1 MTATGT
7 ATEEHTD
14 GLSDEHTDGHTEPTR
29 RRTIVGRPRFAGTV
43 GAVVFLWASYWPTLM
58 PRTFVTQGAIS
69 GLSAAIGYAIF
80 TLFGWLV
87 GLLLG
92 HRGITIGASAR
103 RLAWIV
109 VGVIVGLAVV
119 VGGLWMWV
127 RWQNDQRTLLG
138 MEDLGVATGIPMLIV
153 AAVVFVVFM
162 LIGRLV
168 GRGVVH
174 LYRLV
179 SRALSPQ
186 FAVAA
191 TAGIVVLIGAFL
203 VNDVVADGFRDW
215 ANRSFGAVDEGTEDG
230 IEQPGSPNV
239 SGSPDSLADWD
250 TLGFQGRTFVASA
263 TPTSTITEFQE
274 SIGNDGEVVEP
285 IRVYAGIDSADDVQD
300 RADLA
305 VAELER
311 TGAFDRDVLAVVTVT
326 GTGWIDPDAAEALE
340 VLHAGNTAMVGIQYS
355 FLPSWIATLLA
366 DDASTEAGAVLFDT
380 VYETWSK
387 LPEDDRPELI
397 IYGLSL
403 GSYGAE
409 AAFAGSTADN
419 SIANFT
425 ARADGALLGG
435 PTNDNEVW
443 GQITS
448 ARDDGSPVWRPV
460 YDGGA
465 TVRFANGVDEL
476 VELDPSWEAPR
487 LLYVQHG
494 SDPVTFWN
502 ISDFWSPPPWMDRP
516 RGPDVPDG
524 GPWFPIVT
532 GLQGVVDLMAGFSAP
547 AGHGHDYRLAWP
559 GAWAQVVPPDGWSAS
574 DTEALNTFLADQR
587 AAANPGN

>member
-1 MTATGT
+1 
-7 ATEEHTD
+7 
-14 GLSDEHTDGHTEPTR
+14 
-29 RRTIVGRPRFAGTV
+29 
-43 GAVVFLWASYWPTLM
+43 M
-58 PRTFVTQGAIS
+58 PRTFVTQGAIT
-69 GLSAAIGYAIF
+69 GLSAAIGYAVF
-80 TLFGWLV
+80 TLLGWLV
-87 GLLLG
+87 GLLLT
-92 HRGITIGASAR
+92 RRQITISASAR
-103 RLAWIV
+103 RTAWIV
-109 VGVIVGLAVV
+109 LGVVVGLALVI
-119 VGGLWMWV
+119 GGLWMWV
-127 RWQNDQRTLLG
+127 RWQNDQRALLG
-138 MEDLGVATGIPMLIV
+138 MDDLGAAAGVPMLVV

-162 LIGRLV
+162 VIGRLI

-174 LYRLV
+174 LYRLI

-191 TAGIVVLIGAFL
+191 TAGAVFLIGAFF

-215 ANRSFGAVDEGTEDG
+215 ANTSFGAVDEGTEDG
-230 IEQPGSPNV
+230 IEQPDSPNV
-239 SGSPDSLADWD
+239 SGSPDSLANWD

-263 TPTSTITEFQE
+263 TPTSTISEFQE
-274 SIGNDGEVVEP
+274 SVGKDADVVEP
-285 IRVYAGIDSADDVQD
+285 IRVYAGIDSAGDVQE

-340 VLHAGNTAMVGIQYS
+340 VLHGGNTAMVGIQYS

-380 VYETWSK
+380 VYETWAE

-409 AAFAGSTADN
+409 AAFAGSTAAN
-419 SIANFT
+419 SVANLT

-443 GQITS
+443 GQIT
-448 ARDDGSPVWRPV
+448 ADREKGSPVWRPV
-460 YDGGA
+460 YDDGT

-502 ISDFWSPPPWMDRP
+502 FSDFWSPPPWMDDP
-516 RGPDVPDG
+516 RGPDVPEG
-524 GPWFPIVT
+524 GPWFPVVT

-559 GAWAQVVPPDGWSAS
+559 GAWAQVVPPEGWTST
-574 DTEALNTFLADQR
+574 DTEALNTFLVDQR
-587 AAANPGN
+587 AAAAGDADG

>member
-1 MTATGT
+1 MSAP
-7 ATEEHTD
+7 D
-14 GLSDEHTDGHTEPTR
+14 VSVDPKR
-29 RRTIVGRPRFAGTV
+29 QRTIIGRPRFAGTV
-43 GAVVFLWASYWPTLM
+43 GAVVFLWASFWPTLM
-58 PRTFVTQGAIS
+58 PRTFVTQGAIT
-69 GLSAAIGYAIF
+69 GLSAAIGYAVF

-87 GLLLG
+87 RLVLT
-92 HRGITIGASAR
+92 HRDVTISAAAR
-103 RLAWIV
+103 RTAWIV
-109 VGVIVGLAVV
+109 LGVVVGLAAVI
-119 VGGLWMWV
+119 GGLWMWV
-127 RWQNDQRTLLG
+127 RWQNDQRALLG
-138 MEDLGVATGIPMLIV
+138 MDDLGVAAGVPMLVV

-162 LIGRLV
+162 VIGRLI

-174 LYRLV
+174 LYRLI

-191 TAGIVVLIGAFL
+191 TAGAVLLIGAFV

-215 ANRSFGAVDEGTEDG
+215 ANTSFGAVDEGTEDG
-230 IEQPGSPNV
+230 IEQPDSPNV
-239 SGSPDSLADWD
+239 SGSPDSLANWD

-263 TPTSTITEFQE
+263 TPTSTISEFQE
-274 SIGNDGEVVEP
+274 SVGNDVDVVEP
-285 IRVYAGIDSADDVQD
+285 IRVYAGIDSAGDVQE

-340 VLHAGNTAMVGIQYS
+340 VLHGGNTAMVGIQYS

-380 VYETWSK
+380 VYETWAD

-409 AAFAGSTADN
+409 AAFAGSTAAN
-419 SIANFT
+419 SVANLT

-443 GQITS
+443 GQITE
-448 ARDDGSPVWRPV
+448 ARKDGSPVWRPV
-460 YDGGA
+460 YDDGT

-502 ISDFWSPPPWMDRP
+502 FSDFWSPPPWMDDP
-516 RGPDVPDG
+516 RGPDVPEG
-524 GPWFPIVT
+524 GPWFPVVT

-559 GAWAQVVPPDGWSAS
+559 GAWAQVVPPEGWTST
-574 DTEALNTFLADQR
+574 DTEALNTFLVDQR
-587 AAANPGN
+587 AAAAGDADG

>member
-1 MTATGT
+1 M
-7 ATEEHTD
+7 
-14 GLSDEHTDGHTEPTR
+14 
-29 RRTIVGRPRFAGTV
+29 
-43 GAVVFLWASYWPTLM
+43 FLWASFWPTLM
-58 PRTFVTQGAIS
+58 PRTFITQGAIS

-80 TLFGWLV
+80 TLLGWLV
-87 GLLLG
+87 GLLLI
-92 HRGITIGASAR
+92 RREITISASAR
-103 RLAWIV
+103 RTAWIV
-109 VGVIVGLAVV
+109 LGVVVGLAVV

-127 RWQNDQRTLLG
+127 RWQNDQRALLG
-138 MEDLGVATGIPMLIV
+138 MDGLGVAAGLPMLVV
-153 AAVVFVVFM
+153 AAIVFVIFG
-162 LIGRLV
+162 LIGRV
-168 GRGVVH
+168 IGRGVVH
-174 LYRLV
+174 LYRLI

-191 TAGIVVLIGAFL
+191 TAGAVFLIGAFV

-215 ANRSFGAVDEGTEDG
+215 ANSAFGTVDDGTADG
-230 IEQPGSPNV
+230 IEQPDSPNV
-239 SGSPDSLADWD
+239 SGSPDSLAEWD
-250 TLGFQGRTFVASA
+250 TLGLQGRTFVASA
-263 TPTSTITEFQE
+263 TPTSTISEFQD
-274 SIGNDGEVVEP
+274 SIGNDVEVVEP

-340 VLHAGNTAMVGIQYS
+340 VLHAGNSAMVGIQYS

-380 VYETWSK
+380 VYETWSQ
-387 LPEDDRPELI
+387 LPENDRPRLI

-419 SIANFT
+419 SISNLV

-443 GQITS
+443 GQITG
-448 ARDDGSPVWRPV
+448 AREDGSPVWKPV

-465 TVRFANGVDEL
+465 TVRFANGADEL
-476 VELDPSWEAPR
+476 VALDPSWEGPR
-487 LLYVQHG
+487 LLYVQHA

-502 ISDFWSPPPWMDRP
+502 FSDFWSAPTWMDDP
-516 RGPDVPDG
+516 RGPDVPEG

-532 GLQGVVDLMAGFSAP
+532 GLQGVFDLMAGFGAP
-547 AGHGHDYRLAWP
+547 PGHGHDYRLAWP
-559 GAWAQVVPPDGWSAS
+559 GAWAQVVAPEGWTAS

-587 AAANPGN
+587 AADATSGS

>member
-1 MTATGT
+1 MSE
-7 ATEEHTD
+7 TEQSADPKRRHTI
-14 GLSDEHTDGHTEPTR
+14 LA
-29 RRTIVGRPRFAGTV
+29 RPRFAGTV
-43 GAVVFLWASYWPTLM
+43 GAVVFLWASFWPTLM
-58 PRTFVTQGAIS
+58 PRTFVTQGAIT
-69 GLSAAIGYAIF
+69 GLSAAIGYACF
-80 TLFGWLV
+80 TLLGWLV
-87 GLLLG
+87 GLVLT
-92 HRGITIGASAR
+92 RRRITIGASAR
-103 RLAWIV
+103 RAAWMILGIV
-109 VGVIVGLAVV
+109 VALAVV

-127 RWQNDQRTLLG
+127 RWQNDQRSLLG
-138 MEDLGVATGIPMLIV
+138 MDDLGVATGLPMLVV
-153 AAVVFVVFM
+153 ATVVFVLFM
-162 LIGRLV
+162 LIGRLI

-174 LYRLV
+174 LYRLI

-191 TAGIVVLIGAFL
+191 TAGAVFLIGAFF

-215 ANRSFGAVDEGTEDG
+215 ANRSFGAVDEGTADG
-230 IEQPGSPNV
+230 IEQPDSPTV
-239 SGSPDSLADWD
+239 SGSPDSLAKWD

-263 TPTSTITEFQE
+263 TPTSTISDFQE
-274 SIGNDGEVVEP
+274 SIGNDGDVVEP
-285 IRVYAGIDSADDVQD
+285 IRVYAGIDSADDVQE

-326 GTGWIDPDAAEALE
+326 GTGWIDPDAGTALE

-380 VYETWSK
+380 VYETWAE

-409 AAFAGSTADN
+409 AAFAGSTAAN
-419 SIANFT
+419 SVANLT

-443 GQITS
+443 GQITE
-448 ARDDGSPVWRPV
+448 AREDGSPVWRPV
-460 YDGGA
+460 YDGGT

-476 VELDPSWEAPR
+476 VEIDPSWEAPR

-502 ISDFWSPPPWMDRP
+502 FSDFWSPPPWMDDP
-516 RGPDVPDG
+516 RGPDVPEG
-524 GPWFPIVT
+524 GPWFPVVT

-559 GAWAQVVPPDGWSAS
+559 GGWAQVVPPDGWTSA
-574 DTEALNTFLADQR
+574 DTEALSTFLADQR
-587 AAANPGN
+587 AAAETTSGG

>member
-1 MTATGT
+1 MTETGVG
-7 ATEEHTD
+7 TEERT
-14 GLSDEHTDGHTEPTR
+14 EEQTEPAR

-43 GAVVFLWASYWPTLM
+43 GAIVFLWASYWPTLM
-58 PRTFVTQGAIS
+58 PRTFVTQGAVS

-80 TLFGWLV
+80 TLVGWLV
-87 GLLLG
+87 GLVLRRRDL
-92 HRGITIGASAR
+92 TIGASAR
-103 RLAWIV
+103 RVAWIV
-109 VGVIVGLAVV
+109 LGVIVGLAVV
-119 VGGLWMWV
+119 VGGLSMWV
-127 RWQNDQRTLLG
+127 RWQNDQRSLLG
-138 MEDLGVATGIPMLIV
+138 MDDLGIATGAPMLIV
-153 AAVVFVVFM
+153 AAIVFVLFM

-174 LYRLV
+174 LYRLI

-191 TAGIVVLIGAFL
+191 TAGAVVLIGAFL

-215 ANRSFGAVDEGTEDG
+215 ANSSFGAIDEGTQDG
-230 IEQPGSPNV
+230 IEQPTSPNV

-263 TPTSTITEFQE
+263 TPTNTIAQFQE
-274 SIGNDGEVVEP
+274 SIGNDGEIVEP

-300 RADLA
+300 RSDLA

-380 VYETWSK
+380 VYETWSN
-387 LPEDDRPELI
+387 LPEDARPELI

-419 SIANFT
+419 SIANLT

-476 VELDPSWEAPR
+476 VEQDPSWEAPR

-502 ISDFWSPPPWMDRP
+502 FSDFWSPPPWMDDP

-559 GAWAQVVPPDGWSAS
+559 GAWAQVVPPNGWSAS
-574 DTEALNTFLADQR
+574 DTETLNTFLADQR
-587 AAANPGN
+587 AAEATSGN

>member
-1 MTATGT
+1 MD
-7 ATEEHTD
+7 EPE
-14 GLSDEHTDGHTEPTR
+14 LSVDPKR

-43 GAVVFLWASYWPTLM
+43 GAVVFLWASFWPTLM
-58 PRTFVTQGAIS
+58 PRTFVTQGAIT
-69 GLSAAIGYAIF
+69 GLSAAIGYAVF
-80 TLFGWLV
+80 TLLGWLV
-87 GLLLG
+87 GLLLT
-92 HRGITIGASAR
+92 RRQITISASAR
-103 RLAWIV
+103 RTAWIV
-109 VGVIVGLAVV
+109 LGVVVGLALVI
-119 VGGLWMWV
+119 GGLWMWV
-127 RWQNDQRTLLG
+127 RWQNDQRALLG
-138 MEDLGVATGIPMLIV
+138 MDDLGAAAGVPMLVV

-162 LIGRLV
+162 VIGRLI

-174 LYRLV
+174 LYRLI

-191 TAGIVVLIGAFL
+191 TAGAVFLIGAFF

-215 ANRSFGAVDEGTEDG
+215 ANTSFGAVDEGTEDG
-230 IEQPGSPNV
+230 IEQPDSPNV
-239 SGSPDSLADWD
+239 SGSPDSLANWD

-263 TPTSTITEFQE
+263 TPTSKISEFQE
-274 SIGNDGEVVEP
+274 SVGKDADVVEP
-285 IRVYAGIDSADDVQD
+285 IRVYAGIDSAGDVQE

-340 VLHAGNTAMVGIQYS
+340 VLHGGNTAMVGIQYS

-380 VYETWSK
+380 VYETWAE

-409 AAFAGSTADN
+409 AAFAGSTAAN
-419 SIANFT
+419 SVANLT

-443 GQITS
+443 GQIT
-448 ARDDGSPVWRPV
+448 ADREKGSPVWRPV
-460 YDGGA
+460 YDDGT

-502 ISDFWSPPPWMDRP
+502 FSDFWSPPPWMDDP
-516 RGPDVPDG
+516 RGPDVPEG
-524 GPWFPIVT
+524 GPWFPVVT

-559 GAWAQVVPPDGWSAS
+559 GAWAQVVPPEGWTST
-574 DTEALNTFLADQR
+574 DTEALNTFLVDQR
-587 AAANPGN
+587 AAAAGDADG

>member
-1 MTATGT
+1 
-7 ATEEHTD
+7 
-14 GLSDEHTDGHTEPTR
+14 
-29 RRTIVGRPRFAGTV
+29 
-43 GAVVFLWASYWPTLM
+43 M
-58 PRTFVTQGAIS
+58 PRTFFNQGAIS
-69 GLSAAIGYAIF
+69 GLSAAIGYAVF
-80 TLFGWLV
+80 TLLGWLV
-87 GLLLG
+87 GLVLAR
-92 HRGITIGASAR
+92 RGASISPSAR
-103 RLAWIV
+103 RTAWIV
-109 VGVIVGLAVV
+109 LGVVVGLAVV
-119 VGGLWMWV
+119 IGGVAMWV

-138 MEDLGVATGIPMLIV
+138 MDDLGVATGIPMLLV
-153 AAVVFVVFM
+153 ATVVFIVFVV
-162 LIGRLV
+162 IGRV
-168 GRGVVH
+168 IGRGVVH
-174 LYRLV
+174 LYRLL

-191 TAGIVVLIGAFL
+191 TAGAVLLIGAFL

-215 ANRSFGAVDEGTEDG
+215 ANDSFGAVDKGTADG
-230 IEQPGSPNV
+230 IEQPDSPNV
-239 SGSPDSLADWD
+239 SGSPDSLAEWD
-250 TLGFQGRTFVASA
+250 TLGLQGRTFVATA
-263 TPTSTITEFQE
+263 TPTDTISEFQE
-274 SIGNDGEVVEP
+274 SIGNDVDVVEP
-285 IRVYAGIDSADDVQD
+285 IRVYAGIKSADDVQD

-340 VLHAGNTAMVGIQYS
+340 VLHGGNTAMVAIQYS

-380 VYETWSK
+380 VYETWAQ

-419 SIANFT
+419 SIANLT

-443 GQITS
+443 GQITA

-465 TVRFANGVDEL
+465 IVRFANGVDEL
-476 VELDPSWEAPR
+476 VEQDPSWEAPR

-502 ISDFWSPPPWMDRP
+502 FSDFWSPPPWMDDP
-516 RGPDVPDG
+516 RGPDVPEG

-532 GLQGVVDLMAGFSAP
+532 GLQGVFDLMAGFGAP

-559 GAWAQVVPPDGWSAS
+559 GAWAQVVPPDGWTGA
-574 DTEALNTFLADQR
+574 DTEELNAFLAAQR
-587 AAANPGN
+587 SAAAATTSGN